1 MNDKIDFFENGEYR
15 LITNLINDRIENL
28 KKYKDFNTKYTK
40 LYDLIDEMDENLNN
54 KQKYKF
60 NEIIKLIYETEEY
73 YFALAYSLG
82 IKYGNEIKNL

>member
-40 LYDLIDEMDENLNN
+40 LYDLIDEIDDNMSLDELMSLYE
-54 KQKYKF
+54 KKF
-60 NEIIKLIYETEEY
+60 KD
-73 YFALAYSLG
+73 
-82 IKYGNEIKNL
+82 